1 MVESDIK
8 KKPYGQAHVGQEWN
22 SSDESFESSSKSLF
36 DEDIDDIRTTTP
48 AAQVAPSPTEAALPQ
63 VVHPQDA
70 PLQAAPPPSVVT
82 TTPDVIS
89 YQGPI
94 TRARARELNFVTM
107 LKNDG
112 PEE

>member
-1 MVESDIK
+1 MSC
-8 KKPYGQAHVGQEWN
+8 
-22 SSDESFESSSKSLF
+22 

-70 PLQAAPPPSVVT
+70 PLQAAPPPSVVM

>member
-1 MVESDIK
+1 MQLIVNFQNHILNAKMRKDGRS
-8 KKPYGQAHVGQEWN
+8 
-22 SSDESFESSSKSLF
+22 

-63 VVHPQDA
+63 VAPPQDA
-70 PLQAAPPPSVVT
+70 PLQAAPPPPVVT

-112 PEE
+112 PEG